1 MEIKIKI
8 DYDEKSKFTVV
19 TIDSIK
25 KDNKLKVSELPWV
38 KCYRNSKDLI
48 QVAYGIFRVYPCQEV
63 IYKLE
68 VSDKANE
75 ILADSSYFFCLE
87 DIIYF
92 QNSVFSS
99 ALSEKVK

>member
-19 TIDSIK
+19 LIDSVQ

-48 QVAYGIFRVYPCQEV
+48 QVAYGIFRLYACQEV
-63 IYKLE
+63 IYELE

-75 ILADSSYFFCLE
+75 ILADSSYFSCLE
-87 DIIYF
+87 DIIFF
-92 QNSVFSS
+92 QNNIFCSD
-99 ALSEKVK
+99 LNEKVK